1 MEYKIWTASYFVS
14 PPPYPIEVPKEKIES
29 QACCWKTEE
38 TIWRHIGTVDSLE
51 AARYLVENDRGSYKD
66 SEGNTLANINSLHSQ
81 LANFLST
88 FHGVST
94 KHLQQYLDWFVFIY
108 TMKKKFSLNKIKT
121 ESYNAI
127 VLDNNY
133 YIKANNIVK
142 LQIPI
147 DLNIAYAEYQHQS

>member
-1 MEYKIWTASYFVS
+1 MRI
-14 PPPYPIEVPKEKIES
+14 PPPYPIEVPKEEIES

-51 AARYLVENDRGSYKD
+51 AARYMVENDRGSYKD

-94 KHLQQYLDWFVFIY
+94 KHLQQYLDWFVFSKY
-108 TMKKKFSLNKIKT
+108 QTYHVEYLNQINDFEKNTIIISTSIK
-121 ESYNAI
+121 YGN
-127 VLDNNY
+127 VCNNY
-133 YIKANNIVK
+133 SIFDFNEVYSDYMHPSNSIT
-142 LQIPI
+142 
-147 DLNIAYAEYQHQS
+147 